1 MTKLK
6 APKSRDPASHL
17 KAQGG
22 LRTRVVA
29 DKRRKQ
35 GRKAKHKNLSV

>member
-1 MTKLK
+1 MK
-6 APKSRDPASHL
+6 PRNPAAIARS
-17 KAQGG
+17 QGA

-35 GRKAKHKNLSV
+35 GRKAKHKGN